1 MKKKPETEDAAIIE
15 WDEEIRKRRDAF
27 LEYANRPAKYFI
39 RLLPG
44 MIERERKESADG
56 IARIDVPHRHR
67 ALVCDYL
74 AGEMVGGRI
83 KGFARD
89 INPLIPRDAPA
100 DKAPKFA
107 RFAVF
112 PNGWKL
118 PVKPKRV
125 RVFNDDDDEAY
136 VYAERQ
142 RKNGFIARVMIPGRK
157 DAFPDNEIISRAFSP
172 CQMSLFYKSD
182 RSDEIVVEVWTAE
195 DFLKYLATTFTQTEI
210 LETFVALLD
219 EGEKSIARLAVRQM
233 DGAGANKTRAETT
246 AAEQRELF
254 RRLRE
259 KYPAD
264 KVSKDWLIREKLCGA
279 HPRKPGWKMR
289 TVIAN
294 LKGLK

>member
-15 WDEEIRKRRDAF
+15 WDAEIQKQRDAF
-27 LEYANRPAKYFI
+27 LEFANRPAKHFL

-44 MIERERKESADG
+44 MIERKRKESVDG
-56 IARIDVPHRHR
+56 IARFDVPHRHC

-74 AGEMVGGRI
+74 AGEQVGGRI
-83 KGFARD
+83 KWFARD
-89 INPLIPRDAPA
+89 INQLIQRDAPTN
-100 DKAPKFA
+100 KAPKFD

-118 PVKPKRV
+118 PVKPKHV
-125 RVFNDDDDEAY
+125 RVFIDDDEPYA
-136 VYAERQ
+136 YAERQ
-142 RKNGFIARVMIPGRK
+142 REKGYIARVMMPKHK
-157 DAFPDNEIISRAFSP
+157 DAFPDNEIISKAFSP
-172 CQMSLFYKSD
+172 CQMSQFYKSD
-182 RSDEIVVEVWTAE
+182 KSDETVVEVWAAE

-219 EGEKSIARLAVRQM
+219 EGERTIARLAVRQM

-254 RRLRE
+254 RQLRG
-259 KYPAD
+259 KYPVE
-264 KVSKDWLIREKLCGA
+264 KVSKDWLIREKICGA

-289 TVIAN
+289 TVKAN